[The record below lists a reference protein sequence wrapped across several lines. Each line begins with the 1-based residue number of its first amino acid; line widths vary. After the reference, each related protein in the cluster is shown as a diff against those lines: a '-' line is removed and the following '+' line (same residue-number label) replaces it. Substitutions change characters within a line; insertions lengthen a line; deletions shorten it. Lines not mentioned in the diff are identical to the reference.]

1 MDKRI
6 LNAITGRLS
15 LRAPQE
21 ESLRALATALDVRI
35 LSVNFPRC
43 ALPWPPVWVKPV

>member
-21 ESLRALATALDVRI
+21 ESLRALAAALDAAPDMLKKQRELD
-35 LSVNFPRC
+35 LS
-43 ALPWPPVWVKPV
+43 LIHI